1 MKKED
6 LQKEMFQTL
15 ESTYEYAQKLDQQ
28 KALEMRDIEFFQHK
42 LQILNERLVWLKFMA
57 SIDFAYLMED
67 YRDTWQKETSL
78 SEMIAL
84 KANDVDGN
92 ESNKILSELDKILAA
107 VERMEAVRNNYVP
120 DTKPFQEPEKP
131 ISKTVI
137 ESTPKTDNVTIDDNF
152 VAELL
157 GDLNNLVKEKVE
169 VKPEAEIQ
177 SSEITEEAKT
187 IIEINEEADELE
199 EIETQEEIISSAEK
213 ISETVTEE
221 TAVEETK
228 FIDETEETENEVTTN
243 IETKIEESVATK
255 IEKSATETISNND
268 LNSKLSTGN
277 TASSLNE
284 SIAKK
289 DEESLADKLQK
300 QSLIDLSKS
309 IGLNERFMFTK
320 ALFKSDVM
328 AYTSS
333 ISKLNQ
339 IKSLTEAQQY
349 IFEELVQ
356 KYNWNI
362 EGREAQLFIDLIE
375 RRYN

>member
-15 ESTYEYAQKLDQQ
+15 ESTYEYAKKIDQQ

-42 LQILNERLVWLKFMA
+42 LQMLNERLIWLKFMA

-107 VERMEAVRNNYVP
+107 VERMESVRHNYIP
-120 DTKPFQEPEKP
+120 DNKPFSEPEKP
-131 ISKTVI
+131 IAKPII
-137 ESTPKTDNVTIDDNF
+137 ETINKAENITIDDNF

-157 GDLNNLVKEKVE
+157 GDLNNLVKEKIE
-169 VKPEAEIQ
+169 VKTEIENPKTAEVIEEKAVENIEDIEELEALTEIETEEETIIEAKNEPQENIEIETVEAEIEDHKEE
-177 SSEITEEAKT
+177 EIANEVETVIEEKIT
-187 IIEINEEADELE
+187 ISVEKSIIE
-199 EIETQEEIISSAEK
+199 T
-213 ISETVTEE
+213 TV
-221 TAVEETK
+221 
-228 FIDETEETENEVTTN
+228 
-243 IETKIEESVATK
+243 S
-255 IEKSATETISNND
+255 ND
-268 LNSKLSTGN
+268 LNTRLSSN
-277 TASSLNE
+277 SSASSLNE
-284 SIAKK
+284 SIVKK
-289 DEESLADKLQK
+289 EESSLADKLQK
-300 QSLIDLSKS
+300 QSLTDLSKS

-333 ISKLNQ
+333 IAKLNQ
-339 IKSLTEAQQY
+339 IKSLNEAQQY

-375 RRYN
+375 KRYN

>member
-28 KALEMRDIEFFQHK
+28 KTLELRDIEFFQHK
-42 LQILNERLVWLKFMA
+42 LQMLNERLIWLKFMA

-107 VERMEAVRNNYVP
+107 VERMESIRHNYIP
-120 DTKPFQEPEKP
+120 DNKPFTEPEKP
-131 ISKTVI
+131 IAKPII
-137 ESTPKTDNVTIDDNF
+137 ETINKAENITIDDNF

-157 GDLNNLVKEKVE
+157 GDLNNLVKEKIE
-169 VKPEAEIQ
+169 VKTEIENPRTAEVI
-177 SSEITEEAKT
+177 EEKAFENTEEIEELEALTEIETEEET
-187 IIEINEEADELE
+187 IIEAKNEPQENI
-199 EIETQEEIISSAEK
+199 EIET
-213 ISETVTEE
+213 TE
-221 TAVEETK
+221 A
-228 FIDETEETENEVTTN
+228 
-243 IETKIEESVATK
+243 KIEENKEEETVIEEKITISV
-255 IEKSATETISNND
+255 EKTTTETIITSD
-268 LNSKLSTGN
+268 LNSKLSAN
-277 TASSLNE
+277 TLTNSLNE
-284 SIAKK
+284 SNTKK
-289 DEESLADKLQK
+289 EESSLADKLQR
-300 QSLIDLSKS
+300 QSLTDLSKS

-333 ISKLNQ
+333 IAKLNQ
-339 IKSLTEAQQY
+339 IKSLNEAQQY

-375 RRYN
+375 KRYN